1 MKFLDKRYI
10 RLHYAD
16 HATGWKL
23 HTRKLH
29 RQLVENPPERV
40 EIRLC
45 DYYPGLPE
53 GSAATELVS
62 FPVFHLI
69 GREAIL
75 QDEAQEAANKNHIDD
90 REMED
95 YILSNEAEHHLHRS
109 AEDEFFRQERRRELH
124 RLLDTCTAVQRE
136 RFCLYYLYG
145 YTFREIAAIQ
155 NCSDMAVRQSIKAV
169 SKKVK
174 NDAVTTFSFA

>member
-10 RLHYAD
+10 RLYFPNY
-16 HATGWKL
+16 ATGWKL

-29 RQLVENPPERV
+29 RQLVENPPQSV

-75 QDEAQEAANKNHIDD
+75 QDEAQEAAKKNHIDD

-95 YILSNEAEHHLHRS
+95 YILSTEAERHLHRS
-109 AEDEFFRQERRRELH
+109 AEDEFFKQEQRRELQ

-136 RFCLYYLYG
+136 RFYLYYIYG
-145 YTFREIAAIQ
+145 YTFREIAAMQKCNIP
-155 NCSDMAVRQSIKAV
+155 SVAESIKAAR
-169 SKKVK
+169 KKLK
-174 NDAVTTFSFA
+174 MFP

>member
-53 GSAATELVS
+53 GSATTELVS

-75 QDEAQEAANKNHIDD
+75 QDEAQEAAKKNHIDD

-95 YILSNEAEHHLHRS
+95 YILSTEAERHLHRS
-109 AEDEFFRQERRRELH
+109 AEDEFFKQEQRRELQ

-136 RFCLYYLYG
+136 RFCLYYIYG
-145 YTFREIAAIQ
+145 YTFQEIAQMQGCRIFSVQKSVAAA
-155 NCSDMAVRQSIKAV
+155 M
-169 SKKVK
+169 KKIVPS
-174 NDAVTTFSFA
+174 NF

>member
-10 RLHYAD
+10 RLFFSD
-16 HATGWKL
+16 RATGWKL

-40 EIRLC
+40 EIRLR

-53 GSAATELVS
+53 GSAATEFVS

-75 QDEAQEAANKNHIDD
+75 QDEAQQAADNRHIDD

-95 YILSNEAEHHLHRS
+95 YILSIEAGHRLHRS
-109 AEDEFFRQERRRELH
+109 AEDEFFREERRREMDK
-124 RLLDTCTAVQRE
+124 LLDSCTPVQRQ
-136 RFCLYYLYG
+136 RFYLYYVCG
-145 YTFREIAAIQ
+145 YTLQEIAAMQKCRLYSVQKSIA
-155 NCSDMAVRQSIKAV
+155 AVQ
-169 SKKVK
+169 KKFMK
-174 NDAVTTFSFA
+174 SSF